1 MKQKLTILT
10 IFTLLLMSCMG
21 GSGKRGHRSD
31 FLPPI
36 KIEIPA
42 SVKSDEGL
50 TALVKKSETAI
61 NEFSDN
67 MEYLIEDL
75 KDFKDMKEE
84 DLGTFE
90 KIKVT
95 KIMAEFM
102 LNSTKGLAV
111 LEEFNSYAE
120 KRAEQQE
127 PLTDEQMKAMA
138 VIYDT
143 FEKRM
148 QQLDKKYKDFG
159 GK

>member
-1 MKQKLTILT
+1 MKQKLTTITIL
-10 IFTLLLMSCMG
+10 TLLLMSCMG
-21 GSGKRGHRSD
+21 GSGKREHRSD

-36 KIEIPA
+36 KIEIPT
-42 SVKSDEGL
+42 SIKGDEGL

-90 KIKVT
+90 KIKVAKT
-95 KIMAEFM
+95 MADFM
-102 LNSTKGLAV
+102 LNSTKGMAV
-111 LEEFNSYAE
+111 LAEFNNYAE
-120 KRAEQQE
+120 KRAAEQK
-127 PLTDEQMKAMA
+127 PLNDEQMKAMA

-148 QQLDKKYKDFG
+148 KQLDKKYKDFG